1 MNGAFKHYID
11 IKELIE
17 VSQNYQ
23 GETYEEYLYD
33 SVPAN
38 IHYKTDGDS
47 MSAQAKALEVDI
59 EYVIILNGWFDVQ
72 GSLENYRIYFTDIF
86 GEKTL
91 KLILYPIVRKNYTEL
106 HCVQSE
112 DEDYSKDEST
122 SMGAW

>member
-1 MNGAFKHYID
+1 MNGSFKSYID

-17 VSQNYQ
+17 VNESYQ
-23 GETYEEYLYD
+23 GEVYEEYFYN

-38 IHYKTDGDS
+38 VHYVSDGNS
-47 MSAQAKALEVDI
+47 MSSQAKALEVEI

-72 GSLENYRIYFTDIF
+72 GSLENYRIYFNDFF

-112 DEDYSKDEST
+112 DEDYQKDEQS
-122 SMGAW
+122 SMGVW